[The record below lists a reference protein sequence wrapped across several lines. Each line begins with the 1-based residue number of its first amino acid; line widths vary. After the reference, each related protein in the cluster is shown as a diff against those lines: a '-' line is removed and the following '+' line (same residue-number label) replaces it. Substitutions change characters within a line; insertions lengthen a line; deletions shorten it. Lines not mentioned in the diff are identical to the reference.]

1 MYFKVPSLTSW
12 STQRLPT
19 CAWASSDRRKH
30 TYRLSTS
37 LVTAWRNQQT
47 THKFV
52 LNLRNK
58 TNYIIHHRNI
68 MLYLEVE
75 LRLTNFH
82 RIVLFN
88 QTPWLENYINFN
100 TRKRTAGKYNFGKDF
115 FKLINNVVF
124 DKSFLALG
132 LYVLMYW
139 FIHCFI
145 HCS

>member
-1 MYFKVPSLTSW
+1 
-12 STQRLPT
+12 
-19 CAWASSDRRKH
+19 
-30 TYRLSTS
+30 
-37 LVTAWRNQQT
+37 
-47 THKFV
+47 
-52 LNLRNK
+52 
-58 TNYIIHHRNI
+58 

-132 LYVLMYW
+132 LYVLMY
-139 FIHCFI
+139 
-145 HCS
+145 